1 MLYPY
6 PERDETEENAG
17 EPLMNVSCGQD
28 CTGLIPSAPLTEA
41 EQESYEELYEFLPNA
56 VSPEPRERS

>member
-28 CTGLIPSAPLTEA
+28 CTGLIPAAPLTEA

-56 VSPEPRERS
+56 VFPEPRERS

>member
-17 EPLMNVSCGQD
+17 EPLMNVSSGQD
-28 CTGLIPSAPLTEA
+28 CTGLIPAAPTTED
-41 EQESYEELYEFLPNA
+41 EYGSYEELYEFLPNA
-56 VSPEPRERS
+56 AASEPRERS